1 MKVVTEQHLRPLY
14 LSLCT
19 RWMEV
24 HTSVLE
30 AVTMQQEW
38 SRPTD
43 GVPKIK
49 AL

>member
-1 MKVVTEQHLRPLY
+1 MKVVTEQYLRPLY

-24 HTSVLE
+24 HKSVLE
-30 AVTMQQEW
+30 AVTMQQW
-38 SRPTD
+38 SRSTD
-43 GVPKIK
+43 DVPNIK